1 MKAKI
6 KVIVWLLMFGFI
18 LGGIL
23 PKEGLSFCYFSDC
36 FEENVGENEKGGKGK
51 KEGKKKESY
60 SIEYSK
66 PIFLDVENLY
76 RNRTVYVV
84 LVNFNVGEGLEKKV
98 RETLF
103 EELKKV
109 GMNVVVDP
117 RQGAYLM
124 GLFLKKIDKEEV
136 EVDVLIRER
145 AEIKGSEGRVK
156 FYSSDLDSVD
166 HFTTV
171 KIREKETE
179 EGKLLKRLIENLVN
193 FFKVY

>member
-1 MKAKI
+1 MKTKI

-23 PKEGLSFCYFSDC
+23 PKESLSFCYFSDC
-36 FEENVGENEKGGKGK
+36 FEEDVKGSKKDKKDK
-51 KEGKKKESY
+51 KEEFY

-66 PIFLDVENLY
+66 PIFLNAENLH
-76 RNRTVYVV
+76 RNRTIYVV
-84 LVNFNVGEGLEKKV
+84 LVNFNVREGLEKEA
-98 RETLF
+98 RGALF

-109 GMNVVVDP
+109 GMNVVADP

-124 GLFLKKIDKEEV
+124 GLFLKRIDKEGI
-136 EVDVLIRER
+136 EVDILIRER
-145 AEIKGSEGRVK
+145 AEIKGSEGKVK

-171 KIREKETE
+171 KIKGKAIE
-179 EGKLLKRLIENLVN
+179 ENELFKKLIENLVN
-193 FFKVY
+193 FFKIY